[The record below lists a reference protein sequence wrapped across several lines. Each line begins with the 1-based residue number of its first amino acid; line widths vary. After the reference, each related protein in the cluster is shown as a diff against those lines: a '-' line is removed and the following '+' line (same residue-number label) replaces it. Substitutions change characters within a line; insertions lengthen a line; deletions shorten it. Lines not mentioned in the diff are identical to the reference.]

1 MKEKIL
7 LVTNAKKETGVHYTL
22 NHTGKMAG
30 MMSLSTSCLCN
41 PHCQAYSKNPE
52 AICSHCYANT
62 LLKVRTV
69 MQPCLQKNAE
79 ILSNKVLKREEIPL
93 INATYFR
100 FEAFGDLINE
110 THVINYFNICK
121 ANKHVKFA
129 LWTKNPHII
138 QHVLDSGVK
147 KPSNLQIVLSSFYV
161 NKPADK
167 ERWDFVDKV
176 FTVYDKNYISEHNID
191 INCGARSCLA
201 CNKCYRK
208 TKEVYINE
216 KLK

>member
-52 AICSHCYANT
+52 AICSYCYANT

-79 ILSNKVLKREEIPL
+79 ILSNKVLKREE
-93 INATYFR
+93 
-100 FEAFGDLINE
+100 
-110 THVINYFNICK
+110 
-121 ANKHVKFA
+121 
-129 LWTKNPHII
+129 
-138 QHVLDSGVK
+138 
-147 KPSNLQIVLSSFYV
+147 
-161 NKPADK
+161 
-167 ERWDFVDKV
+167 VDKKYTWNLSDIYSSLDDFRSDAKEALRLAEELVALTRKIGECAANLLSV
-176 FTVYDKNYISEHNID
+176 FTTSDEIQKLYGY
-191 INCGARSCLA
+191 L
-201 CNKCYRK
+201 
-208 TKEVYINE
+208 VYIVMNE
-216 KLK
+216 LGDGDFYTMYEILSEDMGLSQEDISYLLDY